1 MNELNQNQV
10 EVSPPQ
16 DFNPFDTELD
26 QAPVTMHFTAWAKK
40 DPNRLALSGDG
51 KVFSYGELNT
61 QANQLANHLLQ
72 ILGEKEEPIVILIKR
87 EPSAVISIL
96 ATLKAGKFYA
106 GLDAASPEATLR
118 AICDDLGP
126 RVILTNSKYMQ
137 IAERISGEGTLVIN
151 VEQLEVG
158 LSVNDPA
165 ITPSLDLMAG
175 IYYTSGSTGVPKGV
189 MVDHRA
195 MWHRTFSGI
204 MSLKTSPSDH
214 ICLPFPI
221 SFGWSTS
228 PLFGALVTGASL
240 FLYDFSGK
248 SIIDVADWFV
258 ENKITYTPIPST
270 FFRQFINSMPD
281 GYGMGF
287 PDMRVI
293 FVGGEAMQSQEL
305 QLWRKRFS
313 SNCILR
319 YGFSSTEAGPIT
331 FSIYTKNQDA
341 SETNLTFGI
350 PAPGVE
356 ILIRDEQGILQRS
369 GATGEIVINSKG
381 VTKGYWKK
389 DLLNQKI
396 FIIDPEKAENKLYL
410 SGDLGRINENNELEF
425 LGRKD
430 TQVKIRGYRVDL
442 LNIETIIRKLSA
454 VQDVT
459 VTPYKGSNGDTRLV
473 AYLVLN
479 PNEITTTQ
487 KIRKQLATQ
496 LTAYMMPSSFC
507 VVDTLPYNATGKV
520 IAHALPK
527 PSRERPE
534 VDSIYI
540 PPTSELDVQVAKVW
554 QRILDL
560 DEVGI
565 DDNFFELGG
574 DSLMALEMI
583 LEVEKTISRT
593 IISQSFFKHPTISNL
608 TTQLKAPELKK
619 TNTET
624 FVLQSD
630 KKHRHL
636 PKTKKTRSFGTEKIK
651 KLVGKKYSLNS
662 IDRLVDMLVAK
673 YISTQSYEDAK
684 VWITNWSQNSLIQ
697 NMFYQRRYTL
707 FSKWMMEL
715 ENCHIQP
722 SNAFP
727 ISMATN
733 LSYGLAK
740 YIGKNRKR
748 GADKGSRLDAI
759 MRSPSRY
766 WRSLAELISATP
778 LEQLNENF
786 PVNGLDHLL
795 NAHKEGNGVIL
806 LSFHGVMTPTRFLTL
821 EQRIGMKIFT
831 ISYRIPL
838 EQSRHNKNPKE
849 LTNSIGSTM
858 NAEVALFGQRQLQ
871 QGGIVNI
878 VGDTSDPYGQAHQI
892 TLGGRAYRIKSG
904 FAELALNTGAKII
917 PHFGGSLADGRP
929 ELNLLPPLDPGNGS
943 RGEQIEKLVSD
954 YTAFINHVWVTRPE
968 VLRWMKMK
976 KHFSRQMVDK

>member
-1 MNELNQNQV
+1 MSELNQNQV
-10 EVSPPQ
+10 EVPPPQ
-16 DFNPFDTELD
+16 DFIPFDIELN
-26 QAPVTMHFTAWAKK
+26 QAPIIMHFTAWAKK
-40 DPNRLALSGDG
+40 DPDRLALSGDG
-51 KVFSYGELNT
+51 KAFSYGELNT

-72 ILGEKEEPIVILIKR
+72 ILGEKEEPIVIFLKR
-87 EPSAVISIL
+87 EPVAVVSIL

-106 GLDAASPEATLR
+106 GLDAGSPEAALR
-118 AICDDLGP
+118 AICDDLSP
-126 RVILTNSKYMQ
+126 RVILTNSTYMQ

-165 ITPSLDLMAG
+165 ITISPGLMAG
-175 IYYTSGSTGVPKGV
+175 IYYTSGSTGIPKGV

-204 MSLKTSPSDH
+204 TTLKISPSDH
-214 ICLPFPI
+214 LCLPFPI
-221 SFGWSTS
+221 GFGWSTS
-228 PLFGALVTGASL
+228 PLFGALTTGASL

-258 ENKITYTPIPST
+258 ENKITYTPMPSA
-270 FFRQFINSMPD
+270 FFRKFINSIPD
-281 GYGMGF
+281 DYGMGF
-287 PDMRVI
+287 PEMRVI
-293 FVGGEAMQSQEL
+293 FVGGEAMQNQEL
-305 QLWRKRFS
+305 QLWKKRFS
-313 SNCILR
+313 PNCVLR

-331 FSIYTKNQDA
+331 FSIYTKNQDIP
-341 SETNLTFGI
+341 ETNLTFGI

-356 ILIRDEQGILQRS
+356 ILIRDEQGIMQQS
-369 GATGEIVINSKG
+369 EAAGEIVISSKA
-381 VTKGYWKK
+381 VMKGYWKK
-389 DLLNQKI
+389 DLLNQKL

-410 SGDLGRINENNELEF
+410 TGDLGRINEKNELEF

-442 LNIETIIRKLSA
+442 LNIETTIRKLSA

-459 VTPYKGSNGDTRLV
+459 VTPYKGSNGDIRLA
-473 AYLVLN
+473 AYLVLH
-479 PNEITTTQ
+479 PNEMTTTQ
-487 KIRKQLATQ
+487 KIKKQLATQ
-496 LTAYMMPSSFC
+496 LTTYMMPSSFS
-507 VVDTLPYNATGKV
+507 VVDALPYNATGKV

-527 PSRERPE
+527 PSRERPK
-534 VDSIYI
+534 VDSVYI

-583 LEVEKTISRT
+583 LEVEKIISRT

-608 TTQLKAPELKK
+608 TTQLKSPELKE
-619 TNTET
+619 TNNET
-624 FVLQSD
+624 FILQSNKND
-630 KKHRHL
+630 RQF
-636 PKTKKTRSFGTEKIK
+636 PKTKKMRSLGTKKLK
-651 KLVGKKYSLNS
+651 KLVEGNFLLNG

-684 VWITNWSQNSLIQ
+684 VWITDWSQNSLIQ

-707 FSKWMMEL
+707 FAKWMMEL
-715 ENCHIQP
+715 KNCHIQP
-722 SNAFP
+722 SDIFP
-727 ISMATN
+727 ISIATN

-748 GADKGSRLDAI
+748 GADKGSRLDALMI
-759 MRSPSRY
+759 SPSRY
-766 WRSLAELISATP
+766 WRSLAELVSATP

-786 PVNGLDHLL
+786 PVHGLNHLL

-821 EQRIGMKIFT
+821 EQCIGMKIFT
-831 ISYRIPL
+831 ISYRTPL
-838 EQSRHNKNPKE
+838 EQSRHNKSPKE

-858 NAEVALFGQRQLQ
+858 NAEIALFGQRQLQ

-892 TLGGRAYRIKSG
+892 TVGGRAYRIKSG

-943 RGEQIEKLVSD
+943 RSEQIEKLVRD
-954 YTAFINHVWVTRPE
+954 YTAFINHVWITRPE